1 MKTIATG
8 IPGLLVIEPKVFVDE
23 RGHFFEAHSAS
34 KFAAFGIEPGVV
46 QINQS
51 SSKKGVLR
59 GLHFQAPPHDPT
71 KLVRC
76 GRGRLY
82 DVAVDIRR
90 GSPTF
95 GKWFGVELS
104 DENKKMLYVP
114 SGFAHGFYSLTDGCE
129 LVYLVGKSGYA
140 KAAEGGVRFDD
151 PAVIIEWPMD
161 GEPLVNERDC
171 TFPLLT
177 EDSTPF
183 VFEAASSSA
192 KATED
197 TLAREAS

>member
-1 MKTIATG
+1 MKITETG
-8 IPGLLVIEPKVFVDE
+8 IPGLLVVQPRVFTDE
-23 RGHFFEAHSAS
+23 RGYFFEAHSAS
-34 KFAAFGIEPGVV
+34 KFATLGIEPGVV

-59 GLHFQAPPHDPT
+59 GLHFQAPPFDQT

-82 DVAVDIRR
+82 DAAVDIRR

-95 GKWFGVELS
+95 GKWFGIELTE
-104 DENKKMLYVP
+104 DNKKMIYVP

-129 LVYLVGKSGYA
+129 LIYLVGKNGYA

-151 PAVIIEWPMD
+151 PAIRIEWPME
-161 GEPLVNERDC
+161 GEPLINERDR
-171 TFPLLT
+171 TWPLIT
-177 EDSTPF
+177 EENTPF
-183 VFEAASSSA
+183 VYGPALG
-192 KATED
+192 KQR
-197 TLAREAS
+197 L

>member
-1 MKTIATG
+1 MKITETG
-8 IPGLLVIEPKVFVDE
+8 IPGLLVVQPQVFADE

-34 KFAAFGIEPGVV
+34 KFASLGIEAGVV

-59 GLHFQAPPHDPT
+59 GLHFQAPPHDQT

-95 GKWFGVELS
+95 GKWFGIELTE
-104 DENKKMLYVP
+104 DNKTMLYVP

-129 LVYLVGKSGYA
+129 LVYLVGKNGYA

-151 PAVIIEWPMD
+151 PAIGIDWPMD
-161 GEPLVNERDC
+161 GGPLVNERDR
-171 TFPLLT
+171 TWPLVT
-177 EDSTPF
+177 ADNTPF
-183 VFEAASSSA
+183 VFEPALLKENA
-192 KATED
+192 
-197 TLAREAS
+197 